1 MPVKEYSELRLF
13 DLHAMRSH
21 EIVPKLK
28 NHTKK
33 VGDAKLPDMTPEE
46 RDEKEKKREKQL
58 FGNVRGERVVFA
70 RELWPKLVISYYIQ
84 VYCKGCG
91 ET

>member
-21 EIVPKLK
+21 KIIQKLK
-28 NHTKK
+28 NHTQKK

-46 RDEKEKKREKQL
+46 RYEKEKEREKQL
-58 FGNVRGERVVFA
+58 FGNVRGEGGI
-70 RELWPKLVISYYIQ
+70 RERTLAKTSD
-84 VYCKGCG
+84 
-91 ET
+91 